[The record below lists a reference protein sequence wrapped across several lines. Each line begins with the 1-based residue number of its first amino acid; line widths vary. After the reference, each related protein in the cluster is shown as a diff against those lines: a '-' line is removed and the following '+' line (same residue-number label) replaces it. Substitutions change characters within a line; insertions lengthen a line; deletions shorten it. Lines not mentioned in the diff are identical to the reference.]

1 MFEVNCIACAA
12 VIFGWLG
19 SRDIR
24 RCSSVWHWR
33 RLLQWMPIRGLGAA
47 LLLLLVVFSTPATNV
62 ALALSSALCVAE
74 HDKDCARTNGV
85 RGRLRLFTS
94 ANRVK
99 TENVWKLSPTR
110 AHRRP
115 H

>member
-1 MFEVNCIACAA
+1 MFEVSCMACAA

-62 ALALSSALCVAE
+62 ALALSSALSVAE
-74 HDKDCARTNGV
+74 HQGKGADEFADGSRATLHE
-85 RGRLRLFTS
+85 RLT
-94 ANRVK
+94 
-99 TENVWKLSPTR
+99 
-110 AHRRP
+110 
-115 H
+115 

>member
-62 ALALSSALCVAE
+62 ALALSSALSITE
-74 HDKDCARTNGV
+74 HQEWARTSSRTA
-85 RGRLRLFTS
+85 RGRLFTS
-94 ANRVK
+94 ALLEDWR
-99 TENVWKLSPTR
+99 T
-110 AHRRP
+110 
-115 H
+115 

>member
-1 MFEVNCIACAA
+1 MFEVSCMACAA

-62 ALALSSALCVAE
+62 ALALSSALSITE
-74 HDKDCARTNGV
+74 HQDGRGRV
-85 RGRLRLFTS
+85 RGRLEGDSSR
-94 ANRVK
+94 AHDVK
-99 TENVWKLSPTR
+99 SENVSVNSP
-110 AHRRP
+110 RRS
-115 H
+115 